1 MKAVGGRRITLM
13 IVPDGGRETKTLSI
27 SYRALRALAAA
38 GAVLGLALTVMAGSW
53 WYLAARAAR
62 AGELQREVEVMTRDR
77 ARVEAL
83 VHRLETIEEQYG
95 NIRNLFGNAETD
107 TPSRVWLPPVTS
119 SRRSNT
125 SEDRP
130 EDGPTLPT
138 VWPLTERGYVTQE
151 LHDGMEGDHP
161 GLDIAVGTDSYIR
174 AAGGGTVV
182 DVGEDAVYGRF
193 VVIDHGGGYATLYGH
208 ASMNLV
214 ALGQR
219 VRERQVIALSGS
231 TGRST
236 GPHLHFEV
244 LVDGEP
250 VDPLTMVQ
258 QPTEISFL
266 AFITRLKIACRIKLS
281 LALKFKFESPILNST
296 P

>member
-1 MKAVGGRRITLM
+1 MV
-13 IVPDGGRETKTLSI
+13 VPDGGRETRTFAI
-27 SYRALRALAAA
+27 SYRTLRALAAG
-38 GAVLGLALTVMAGSW
+38 GAVAALALTVMAGSW
-53 WYLAARAAR
+53 WYLAARAVR
-62 AGELQREVEVMTRDR
+62 TGELEREVEVMTRDR

-95 NIRNLFGNAETD
+95 GIRSLFGTTQSD
-107 TPSRVWLPPVTS
+107 VPSGVWLPPVGGG
-119 SRRSNT
+119 RRPSAGAG
-125 SEDRP
+125 RP
-130 EDGPTLPT
+130 DDGPSRPS
-138 VWPLTERGYVTQE
+138 VWPLTERGFVTQG
-151 LHDGMEGDHP
+151 LHEGMQGDHP
-161 GLDIAVGTDSYIR
+161 GLDIAVASDSYIR

-193 VVIDHGGGYATLYGH
+193 VVIDHGDGYATLYGH

-214 ALGQR
+214 QLGQQ

-250 VDPLTMVQ
+250 VDPLTHVR
-258 QPTEISFL
+258 QP
-266 AFITRLKIACRIKLS
+266 A
-281 LALKFKFESPILNST
+281 
-296 P
+296 